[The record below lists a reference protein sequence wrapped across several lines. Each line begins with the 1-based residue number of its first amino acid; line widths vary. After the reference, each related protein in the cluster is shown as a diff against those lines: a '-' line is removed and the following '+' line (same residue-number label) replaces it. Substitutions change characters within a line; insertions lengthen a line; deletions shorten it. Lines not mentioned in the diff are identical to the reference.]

1 MTPGTVLCDREF
13 QFKDGDTGKKLLVV
27 LGGGLPNHYVI
38 ILTTSKQKTKGRQE
52 GCQPKDRLHNYFLP
66 EGSCCLSG
74 DSWLLLNSVYNF
86 EAEKLLARSLS
97 GFISH
102 IGLKWLGVTD
112 AQGKTHG
119 KHKLR
124 DWTPAAS
131 RDQSGELLQWAV
143 KRGVRITIQFGSWSG
158 AVNDGNFLRCLI
170 ADRYPVR
177 VFNLAENDA
186 RAETI
191 AFCAAMLAI

>member
-102 IGLKWLGVTD
+102 IGCIDRSTMLDILYC
-112 AQGKTHG
+112 
-119 KHKLR
+119 
-124 DWTPAAS
+124 AS
-131 RDQSGELLQWAV
+131 LSMDITESQE
-143 KRGVRITIQFGSWSG
+143 RIIQ
-158 AVNDGNFLRCLI
+158 D
-170 ADRYPVR
+170 
-177 VFNLAENDA
+177 
-186 RAETI
+186 TI
-191 AFCAAMLAI
+191 AAL